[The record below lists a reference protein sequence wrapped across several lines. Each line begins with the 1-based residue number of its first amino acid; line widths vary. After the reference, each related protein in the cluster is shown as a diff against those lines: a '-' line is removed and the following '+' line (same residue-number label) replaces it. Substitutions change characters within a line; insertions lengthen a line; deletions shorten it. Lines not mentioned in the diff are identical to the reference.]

1 MALHFWDSFLD
12 PSRGFDADS
21 SLIAG
26 VEPRQFVGAF
36 EDYAKILDQ
45 CDFRTAVSSQ
55 DTLMDLLVRFE
66 AANPHTSVRRNILFM
81 NEQFFYYTE
90 SPYRCEDYFI
100 PVLEAELE
108 LKGKEAPD
116 KGDLSR
122 YEFLL
127 EGCKMNRIGST
138 AKDISLIS
146 PEGKRTRLSRINAD
160 YIVLIF
166 ENPGCQA
173 CKDLVDTFD
182 NPDSTAAA
190 WNCPQMADFI
200 RRLPVLAEKKRVSFI
215 AIYPDEDITDWKNHL
230 DDYPSYWLPYRS
242 SIPDRSAGYSLRAIP
257 SIYLLD
263 VNRTV
268 LMKDQP
274 VEKVLDYLFSYL

>member
-146 PEGKRTRLSRINAD
+146 PEGKRTRLSPHKCGLHSPYIREPRLSGMQGFGRHIRQSRFHCCGMELSAD
-160 YIVLIF
+160 GRFHKATSQYW
-166 ENPGCQA
+166 P
-173 CKDLVDTFD
+173 
-182 NPDSTAAA
+182 
-190 WNCPQMADFI
+190 
-200 RRLPVLAEKKRVSFI
+200 KR
-215 AIYPDEDITDWKNHL
+215 K
-230 DDYPSYWLPYRS
+230 
-242 SIPDRSAGYSLRAIP
+242 GYLSLR
-257 SIYLLD
+257 SI
-263 VNRTV
+263 RTRT
-268 LMKDQP
+268 
-274 VEKVLDYLFSYL
+274 